1 MNCHPGRRR
10 TVSNALDRKEHRSL
24 PNVAR
29 VPDGDIHQLIGAAI
43 PASFWERYV
52 SDDTAHMGF
61 ATLQASSCEN
71 RYPREDGSTYVPTD
85 RKALIL
91 PRPAEIIYTSRVIRE
106 FEEHDLI
113 VARQPEGYADI
124 TRGHT
129 ISLTSIR
136 V

>member
-43 PASFWERYV
+43 PATFWERYV

-61 ATLQASSCEN
+61 ATSKRHRAKLDIHVTKG
-71 RYPREDGSTYVPTD
+71 RPT
-85 RKALIL
+85 
-91 PRPAEIIYTSRVIRE
+91 
-106 FEEHDLI
+106 
-113 VARQPEGYADI
+113 
-124 TRGHT
+124 
-129 ISLTSIR
+129 
-136 V
+136 